1 MTGDGAA
8 VKIDGNGVKE
18 DEELRPFSEIT
29 AEELSGLRFILT
41 DIDDTITSGGK
52 LTAEAYSAMW
62 ALHEAGFGVV
72 PVTGRPAGWC
82 SLIVREWPVAG
93 VVGEN
98 GAFAFYLRDGKFRE
112 LRHPNVSERSHEM
125 LKAVT
130 EAVLKEVP
138 GSRLSAD
145 QFSHIYDLAI
155 DYCEDEPKLS
165 IADAEKIAEICRSF
179 GAQAKVSS
187 IHVNTWFGDYSK
199 REMALLFF
207 KDVLGAEDPKRQ
219 ILYFGDSP
227 NDESMFEYFPLSC
240 GVANIRPFA
249 HAISHLPAF
258 VTEREGGRGFAEA
271 AAVIL
276 DRKAR

>member
-1 MTGDGAA
+1 MT
-8 VKIDGNGVKE
+8 VNVLRE
-18 DEELRPFSEIT
+18 DDLLRPFSEIT

-41 DIDDTITSGGK
+41 DIDDTITNEGK

-62 ALHEAGFGVV
+62 TLHEAGFGVV

-98 GAFAFYLRDGKFRE
+98 GAFAFYLCGGKFRE
-112 LRHPNVSERSHEM
+112 LLHPNASEDSRET

-130 EAVLKEVP
+130 EAVLKAVP
-138 GSRLSAD
+138 GSRLSTD

-155 DYCEDEPKLS
+155 DYREDEPRLS
-165 IADAEKIAEICRSF
+165 IGEAEKIAEICRSF
-179 GAQAKVSS
+179 GAEAKVSS

-207 KDVLGAEDPKRQ
+207 KDILGAEDPKRQ

-240 GVANIRPFA
+240 GVANIRPFE
-249 HAISHLPAF
+249 HAISHLPSF
-258 VTEREGGRGFAEA
+258 VTEREGGHGFAEA
-271 AAVIL
+271 VDIIL
-276 DRKAR
+276 KRKAR

>member
-1 MTGDGAA
+1 M
-8 VKIDGNGVKE
+8 
-18 DEELRPFSEIT
+18 RPFSEIT

-41 DIDDTITSGGK
+41 DIDDTITNEGK

-62 ALHEAGFGVV
+62 DLHEAGFGVV

-93 VVGEN
+93 VIGEN

-112 LRHPNVSERSHEM
+112 LRHPNASEDSREM

-130 EAVLKEVP
+130 EAVLKAVP
-138 GSRLSAD
+138 GSRLSTD

-155 DYCEDEPKLS
+155 DYREDEPRLS
-165 IADAEKIAEICRSF
+165 IAQAEKIAEICRSL
-179 GAQAKVSS
+179 GAEAKVSS

-207 KDVLGAEDPKRQ
+207 KDILGAEDPKRQ

-227 NDESMFEYFPLSC
+227 NDESMFEYFPFSC
-240 GVANIRPFA
+240 GVANIRPFE
-249 HAISHLPAF
+249 HAISRLPSF
-258 VTEREGGRGFAEA
+258 VTERAGGFGFAEA
-271 AAVIL
+271 AAIIL
-276 DRKAR
+276 KKKAP